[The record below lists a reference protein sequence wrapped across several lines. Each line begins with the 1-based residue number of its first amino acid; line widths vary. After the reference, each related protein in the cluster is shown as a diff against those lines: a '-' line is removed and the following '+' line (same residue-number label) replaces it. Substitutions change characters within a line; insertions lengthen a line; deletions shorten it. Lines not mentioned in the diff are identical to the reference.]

1 MDASAQ
7 LARGRSSEVP
17 QGESRPGIP
26 ARAQSPDGDGDWIW
40 IDGRDLPLEGRAYA
54 RPEEAET
61 PYDRLP
67 TAGKVVIPEAG
78 WTLQKH
84 TAGMCFRFLTDS
96 PRIRIYWKPRFE
108 NLSMWH
114 MPSTG
119 MSGVDVYQRQPGP
132 GWVYVKPPWPAPP
145 KFEGAAY
152 TWEDVVPGLP
162 TMVYL
167 PLYNGIADFRLGVVP
182 GSRVE
187 PLPPRDTGV
196 AKPVVFYGTSTTQ
209 GGCVSRP
216 SLCLTSVAGRILDV
230 PVVNL
235 GFSGSGRMERE
246 MIDVIADTEASV
258 YVLDTVGNVNQADII
273 DRYEDFVRGLRAR
286 RPGVPIVL
294 TANGWIFNVRHR
306 ESAALIRGI
315 WRKLRAED
323 LAEWANLYFTGD
335 FDGPLAVDADG
346 TVEGN
351 HLNDIGSVR
360 AGRVFAE
367 AIREALGI
375 TPAHSGA
382 EP

>member
-1 MDASAQ
+1 MTTMND
-7 LARGRSSEVP
+7 EHD
-17 QGESRPGIP
+17 IP
-26 ARAQSPDGDGDWIW
+26 ARAKSPDGEGDWLW
-40 IDGRDLPLEGRAYA
+40 IDGLDLPIEGRAYTS
-54 RPEEAET
+54 PDEAET

-67 TAGKVVIPEAG
+67 MARKGVIPEAV
-78 WTLQKH
+78 WYLQKH
-84 TAGMCFRFLTDS
+84 TAGMCFRFRTDS

-119 MSGVDVYQRQPGP
+119 MSGVDVYQYDAETDWR
-132 GWVYVKPPWPAPP
+132 YVKPPWPAPP

-152 TWEDVVPGLP
+152 TWEDVAPNAP

-167 PLYNGIADFRLGVVP
+167 PLYNGISDFRLGIVP
-182 GSRVE
+182 GAHVH
-187 PLPPRDTGV
+187 PLPPRASGIV
-196 AKPVVFYGTSTTQ
+196 KPVVFYGTSTTQ

-216 SLCLTSVAGRILDV
+216 SLCLTSVAGRMLDA

-246 MIDVIADTEASV
+246 MIDVIADAEASV
-258 YVLDTVGNVNQADII
+258 YVLDTVGNVNQDDIR

-315 WRKLRAED
+315 WQKLRAED
-323 LAEWANLYFTGD
+323 PDEWANLYFTGD
-335 FDGPLAVDADG
+335 FDGPLAIDADG

-360 AGRVFAE
+360 AGRVFGE
-367 AIREALGI
+367 TIRQALASCGLGHFREKST
-375 TPAHSGA
+375 TPTDS
-382 EP
+382 PQ